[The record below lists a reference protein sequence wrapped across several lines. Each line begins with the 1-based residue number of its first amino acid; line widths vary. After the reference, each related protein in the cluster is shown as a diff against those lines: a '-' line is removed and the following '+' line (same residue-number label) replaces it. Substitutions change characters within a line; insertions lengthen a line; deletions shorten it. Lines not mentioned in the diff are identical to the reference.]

1 MGFSFSS
8 RTPARSEI
16 LRKYLKM
23 AGLFQNIGIALLA
36 AAILVHLVSQGKW
49 FSASMVLALPGAL
62 SLVFGGSS
70 LQPHNLAKSFAQQCS
85 QMPTR
90 EMAEAFL
97 EVLER
102 EKKLSLTKASIRIIQ
117 NGIETYAS
125 QPDAD
130 PELVQALRAGAET
143 RINVK
148 FL

>member
-1 MGFSFSS
+1 MDFHDYAEYGAKVAS
-8 RTPARSEI
+8 
-16 LRKYLKM
+16 
-23 AGLFQNIGIALLA
+23 LA
-36 AAILVHLVSQGKW
+36 YAVAQ
-49 FSASMVLALPGAL
+49 PGDHPQL
-62 SLVFGGSS
+62 E
-70 LQPHNLAKSFAQQCS
+70 
-85 QMPTR
+85 R

-117 NGIETYAS
+117 NGIETYAG